1 MKPESRIVSAIYA
14 AFLLVVASL
23 AVGCTEATDRPLDPP
38 RGPAGEAYLE
48 AVEGKG
54 LQTGI
59 SYSSGEKEVPELPD
73 RPENGDFDIGKSAG
87 WALIAFLVLALA
99 VLAFRSRNVFA
110 ELAGSSGGRAFSAA
124 PRPRESTST
133 AIDHDLIE
141 RLRGEP
147 DHREGLRAVLQR
159 FLVLAAEENS
169 IPVKRSLTTREIMQR
184 LPGGFAQRDALE
196 TLALEVERVV
206 FGGHAIDPAQY
217 QHCLDLAAPFLRRAK
232 T

>member
-1 MKPESRIVSAIYA
+1 MSAIYA
-14 AFLLVVASL
+14 AFLLVVTSL

-38 RGPAGEAYLE
+38 RGPSGEAYLE

-59 SYSSGEKEVPELPD
+59 SYSSGEKEVPEFPEGAD

-99 VLAFRSRNVFA
+99 VLAFRSRNALA
-110 ELAGSSGGRAFSAA
+110 ELAGSGGGRAFSAA
-124 PRPRESTST
+124 SRPEQPAPS

-141 RLRGEP
+141 RLRGEL

-196 TLALEVERVV
+196 TLASEVERVV
-206 FGGHAIDPAQY
+206 FGGHAIDPVQY

>member
-1 MKPESRIVSAIYA
+1 MKPESRILSAIYA
-14 AFLLVVASL
+14 ALLLVVASL
-23 AVGCTEATDRPLDPP
+23 AVGCTEGTDRPLDPP
-38 RGPAGEAYLE
+38 RGPSGAAYLE

-59 SYSSGEKEVPELPD
+59 TYSSGEKEVPELPD

-99 VLAFRSRNVFA
+99 VLAFRSRNTFA
-110 ELAGSSGGRAFSAA
+110 ELAGSNGGRAFSAA
-124 PRPRESTST
+124 PRPEQPAPSE
-133 AIDHDLIE
+133 IDHDLIE

-147 DHREGLRAVLQR
+147 DHREGLRTVLQR
-159 FLVLAAEENS
+159 FLALAAEENS

-206 FGGHAIDPAQY
+206 FGGHPIDPAQY
-217 QHCLDLAAPFLRRAK
+217 QHCLDLAAPFLRR
-232 T
+232 TRP

>member
-14 AFLLVVASL
+14 ALLLVVASL

-38 RGPAGEAYLE
+38 RGPSGEAYLD

-59 SYSSGEKEVPELPD
+59 TYSSGEKEVPELPD

-87 WALIAFLVLALA
+87 WALIVFLVLALA
-99 VLAFRSRNVFA
+99 VLAYRSRNALA
-110 ELAGSSGGRAFSAA
+110 ELAGSNRGRAFSAA
-124 PRPRESTST
+124 PRPKESAPST
-133 AIDHDLIE
+133 IDHDLIE
-141 RLRGEP
+141 QLRSEQ

-159 FLVLAAEENS
+159 FLVLAAQANS

-196 TLALEVERVV
+196 TLASEVERVV
-206 FGGHAIDPAQY
+206 FGGHPIDPEQY

-232 T
+232 S

>member
-1 MKPESRIVSAIYA
+1 MSAIYA
-14 AFLLVVASL
+14 ALLLVVASL

-38 RGPAGEAYLE
+38 RGPSGVAYLA
-48 AVEGKG
+48 AVEGRG

-59 SYSSGEKEVPELPD
+59 TYSSGEKDVPALPD
-73 RPENGDFDIGKSAG
+73 TPENGDFDIGKSAG

-110 ELAGSSGGRAFSAA
+110 ELAGSSGGRALPAA
-124 PRPRESTST
+124 PRPEQPAPS
-133 AIDHDLIE
+133 AIDHNLIE
-141 RLRGEP
+141 RLPGEP

-169 IPVKRSLTTREIMQR
+169 ISVKRSLTTREIMQR

-196 TLALEVERVV
+196 TLASEVERVV
-206 FGGHAIDPAQY
+206 FGGHAIDPVQY
-217 QHCLDLAAPFLRRAK
+217 QHCLDLAAPFLRR
-232 T
+232 TRP

>member
-14 AFLLVVASL
+14 ALLLVVASL
-23 AVGCTEATDRPLDPP
+23 AVGCTEVTDRPLDPP
-38 RGPAGEAYLE
+38 RGPSGEAYLE
-48 AVEGKG
+48 AVEGKR

-59 SYSSGEKEVPELPD
+59 SYSSGEKEVPALPD
-73 RPENGDFDIGKSAG
+73 TPENGDFDIGKSAG

-99 VLAFRSRNVFA
+99 VLAYRSRNTFA
-110 ELAGSSGGRAFSAA
+110 ELAGSNGGRAFSVASRPDQPA
-124 PRPRESTST
+124 PS

-147 DHREGLRAVLQR
+147 DHREGLRTVLRR
-159 FLVLAAEENS
+159 FLALAAEENS

-206 FGGHAIDPAQY
+206 FGGHPIDPTQY
-217 QHCLDLAAPFLRRAK
+217 QHCLDLAAPFLRR
-232 T
+232 TRP